1 MPVEM
6 NRTFLFIAAFLP
18 FAETAVAHPAFLPD
32 SLVVTQ
38 PDTTA
43 SDRTVYLR
51 VDEPPRFQ
59 GGDVLAFRDWV
70 LRHLH
75 LDGEM
80 FREGVQARL
89 VVSFVVGKDGGVE
102 DVEVIR
108 STDERFSGEVLRVM
122 SAAPLWTPGRLDG
135 KAVRTKLSVP
145 VNIRLEIPTAADSLA
160 AGLRE
165 HVPQEGGQALTVAD
179 RMPQFQGGDL
189 KRFRSWVIENLKYPE
204 EALKAG
210 LEEQIL
216 VSFVI
221 EKDGSLSNI
230 VVQKGLNSIIVREVV
245 KVLSA
250 SPLWEPGWQNG
261 KPVRVRYSM
270 PFNFMMDKTPHAEVP
285 SQNPNPAARG
295 TLPWGGSG
303 RDAAWR

>member
-1 MPVEM
+1 MI
-6 NRTFLFIAAFLP
+6 RFLVLVAACP
-18 FAETAVAHPAFLPD
+18 FMTGKAAAHPASRPD
-32 SLVVTQ
+32 SVVVTQ
-38 PDTTA
+38 ADTTA

-51 VDEPPRFQ
+51 VDESPLFQ

-70 LRHLH
+70 LRHLD

-80 FREGVQARL
+80 FREGVEARL
-89 VVSFVVGKDGGVE
+89 VVSFVVGRDGGVE
-102 DVEVIR
+102 DAEVIR
-108 STDERFSGEVLRVM
+108 STDERFSAEVLRVM
-122 SAAPLWTPGRLDG
+122 SAAPPWTPGRLDG
-135 KAVRTKLSVP
+135 KAVRTKLAVP

-160 AGLRE
+160 VVLRE
-165 HVPQEGGQALTVAD
+165 HVPQEGGEALTVVD
-179 RMPQFQGGDL
+179 RMPQFRGGDL
-189 KRFRSWVIENLKYPE
+189 KRFRSWVIENLEYPE
-204 EALKAG
+204 DALKAG

-250 SPLWEPGWQNG
+250 SPRWEPGWQNG
-261 KPVRVRYSM
+261 KPMRVRYSM
-270 PFNFMMDKTPHAEVP
+270 PFNFMIDKTPHAEVP
-285 SQNPNPAARG
+285 SQNWNPAARG
-295 TLPWGGSG
+295 TLPRGGSG